1 MADPQVNRKL
11 PCQPTVKAR
20 STNKCGKAKVND
32 EAVHPRPQQ
41 RSKQERLS
49 HTSLRRLQVQMEAE
63 KQQARDIIQ
72 PLLDREN
79 GFMKDLESF
88 LKQRD
93 VEELRR
99 KELLHKRWTERV
111 WLPLQKTVEER
122 ASSCSSKE
130 IKRRQGFYSHYL
142 HHCNTKGFVF
152 LETYDPQEYNPF
164 FISCR
169 KSYNYK
175 LSAAHLKDPSYLL
188 LSEKQREKRMARS
201 CEAGCKYSDRD
212 DTELPLNINCLLT
225 RSESVLQRHP
235 EAQQRKP
242 SRLDTIPYHIRAT
255 TTPDGRCHKT
265 DCWFSTGGW

>member
-142 HHCNTKGFVF
+142 HHCNTK
-152 LETYDPQEYNPF
+152 
-164 FISCR
+164 
-169 KSYNYK
+169 